1 MSGSENRPIQ
11 LKQANGCA
19 ELIINAP
26 HRRNALN
33 LSMWSS
39 LPVLVRTVDADKA
52 ARAVII
58 HGGAHGHFAA
68 GVDISEFETIYADE
82 DSTRQTTATI
92 SEALDA
98 IERCSKPVIA
108 AIEGSCF
115 GAGVSLAMAC
125 DFRIAAADA
134 MFGIPPAKLGIV
146 YPPADLRRLVNAV
159 GASQAKRM
167 LFTAD
172 RFSGK
177 DAVGMGL
184 VEQMVEPGEALEAAR
199 RCAAG
204 IGDNSA
210 WSVRTLKTM
219 VAGLTD
225 GTSDDALLD
234 YMVEG
239 AAGADFREGYRAFLE
254 KRKAD
259 FPSN

>member
-1 MSGSENRPIQ
+1 
-11 LKQANGCA
+11 
-19 ELIINAP
+19 
-26 HRRNALN
+26 
-33 LSMWSS
+33 
-39 LPVLVRTVDADKA
+39 
-52 ARAVII
+52 
-58 HGGAHGHFAA
+58 
-68 GVDISEFETIYADE
+68 
-82 DSTRQTTATI
+82 
-92 SEALDA
+92 
-98 IERCSKPVIA
+98 
-108 AIEGSCF
+108 
-115 GAGVSLAMAC
+115 
-125 DFRIAAADA
+125 
-134 MFGIPPAKLGIV
+134 
-146 YPPADLRRLVNAV
+146 
-159 GASQAKRM
+159 M